1 MLVINRGRFKKM
13 FYVLE
18 GGSFQ
23 TDNSHEALFVNT
35 DTSLGE
41 VRVKLQQWLQY
52 DGNPRQRNWLSLC
65 FVIVEGRGQ
74 IDENQNRLLSCH
86 NKVINFIVFIY
97 ETILIFLFGLMLNN

>member
-65 FVIVEGRGQ
+65 FVIVEGRGKLMKTR
-74 IDENQNRLLSCH
+74 IDYYHVITKLLIS
-86 NKVINFIVFIY
+86 
-97 ETILIFLFGLMLNN
+97 LFLSMKQYLFFCLV